1 MNWFDAV
8 LIVVLLISTLL
19 GVWRG
24 LISMLLPLIGLILG
38 IYVAGKYYGTVG
50 GWLPIDNPEHA
61 AWAAYAI
68 IVIAFLIIF
77 SILAFFIRKFV
88 HWTLLGWVDRLLGG
102 ILGLVSGAL
111 FIAAALAA
119 CVKFDFGTSFIQG
132 SGIAKLLLDWFP
144 AVLGLL
150 PGEFDSVKDFFQ

>member
-8 LIVVLLISTLL
+8 LIVVLIISTLL
-19 GVWRG
+19 GLWRG

-38 IYVAGKYYGTVG
+38 IYVAGKHYGTLG
-50 GWLPIDNPEHA
+50 DRLPIDDPQHA
-61 AWAAYAI
+61 AWAGYAI

-77 SILAFFIRKFV
+77 GILAIILKRFV
-88 HWTLLGWVDRLLGG
+88 KWTLLGWVDRLGG
-102 ILGLVSGAL
+102 AILGLVSGAL

-119 CVKFDFGTSFIQG
+119 CVIFDYDTKFIQG

>member
-8 LIVVLLISTLL
+8 LIVVLIISTLL
-19 GVWRG
+19 GLWRG
-24 LISMLLPLIGLILG
+24 FISMLLPLIGLILG
-38 IYVAGKYYGTVG
+38 IYVAGKHYGTLG
-50 GWLPIDNPEHA
+50 DSLPINDPQQAE
-61 AWAAYAI
+61 WAAYAI
-68 IVIAFLIIF
+68 IVIAFLVIF
-77 SILAFFIRKFV
+77 GILAFFIKKFV

-111 FIAAALAA
+111 FMAAALAA

-132 SGIAKLLLDWFP
+132 SGIAQLLLDWFP

>member
-8 LIVVLLISTLL
+8 LIVVLIISTLL
-19 GVWRG
+19 GLWRG
-24 LISMLLPLIGLILG
+24 LISMILPLIGLILG

-50 GWLPIDNPEHA
+50 GWLPIDNPDHA
-61 AWAAYAI
+61 KWAAYAI

-77 SILAFFIRKFV
+77 GILAIILKRFV
-88 HWTLLGWVDRLLGG
+88 KWTLLGWVDRLGG
-102 ILGLVSGAL
+102 AILGLVSGAL

-119 CVKFDFGTSFIQG
+119 CVKFEFGISFIQG

-144 AVLGLL
+144 VVLGLL
-150 PGEFDSVKDFFQ
+150 PGDFDSVKDVFQ

>member
-8 LIVVLLISTLL
+8 LIVVLILSTLL
-19 GVWRG
+19 GLWRG

-38 IYVAGKYYGTVG
+38 IFVAGKYYGTVG
-50 GWLPIDNPEHA
+50 GWLPIANEEHA
-61 AWAAYAI
+61 KWAAYAI

-77 SILAFFIRKFV
+77 GILAIILKRFV
-88 HWTLLGWVDRLLGG
+88 KWTLLGWVDRLGG
-102 ILGLVSGAL
+102 AILGLVSGAL

-119 CVKFDFGTSFIQG
+119 CVKFDFGASFIQG

-150 PGEFDSVKDFFQ
+150 PGDFDIPKDFFQ

>member
-8 LIVVLLISTLL
+8 LIVVLILSTLM

-24 LISMLLPLIGLILG
+24 LIGMIFPLIGLILG
-38 IYVAGKYYGTVG
+38 IFVAGKYYEALG

-77 SILAFFIRKFV
+77 GILAFFVERFV

-102 ILGLVSGAL
+102 ILGFVSGAL

-119 CVKFDFGTSFIQG
+119 CVKFEFGTSFIQG
-132 SGIAKLLLDWFP
+132 SGIAQLLLDWFP
-144 AVLGLL
+144 VVLGLL
-150 PGEFDSVKDFFQ
+150 PGEFDSVKDCFQ

>member
-8 LIVVLLISTLL
+8 LIVVLILSTLL
-19 GVWRG
+19 GLWRG
-24 LISMLLPLIGLILG
+24 LISMFLPLIGLILG
-38 IYVAGKYYGTVG
+38 IFVAGKYYGTVG
-50 GWLPIDNPEHA
+50 GWLPIANEEHA
-61 AWAAYAI
+61 KWAAYTI

-77 SILAFFIRKFV
+77 GILAIILKRFV
-88 HWTLLGWVDRLLGG
+88 KWTLLGWVDRLGG
-102 ILGLVSGAL
+102 AILGLVSGAL

-119 CVKFDFGTSFIQG
+119 CVKFDFGASFIQG

>member
-8 LIVVLLISTLL
+8 LIVVLIISTLL

-38 IYVAGKYYGTVG
+38 IYVAGKYYSTVG
-50 GWLPIDNPEHA
+50 GWLPIDNPQHA
-61 AWAAYAI
+61 EWAAYAI

-77 SILAFFIRKFV
+77 GIIAFFVRKFV

-102 ILGLVSGAL
+102 ILGLVSGVL

-119 CVKFDFGTSFIQG
+119 CVKFDFGASFIQG

>member
-1 MNWFDAV
+1 MNWLDAV
-8 LIVVLLISTLL
+8 LIVVLIISTLL

-38 IYVAGKYYGTVG
+38 IYVAGKHCGTVG

-61 AWAAYAI
+61 KWAAYAI

-77 SILAFFIRKFV
+77 GILAFFVRKFV

-111 FIAAALAA
+111 LIAAVLAA
-119 CVKFDFGTSFIQG
+119 CVKFEFGAGAIHD
-132 SGIAKLLLDWFP
+132 SGIAQLFLDWFP
-144 AVLGLL
+144 VVLGLL
-150 PGEFDSVKDFFQ
+150 PSEFDSVKDFFQ

>member
-8 LIVVLLISTLL
+8 LIVVLILSTLL

-38 IYVAGKYYGTVG
+38 IYVAGKHYGTLG
-50 GWLPIDNPEHA
+50 GWLPIDNEEHA
-61 AWAAYAI
+61 KWAAYAI

-77 SILAFFIRKFV
+77 GILAIILKRFV
-88 HWTLLGWVDRLLGG
+88 KWTLLGWVDRLGG
-102 ILGLVSGAL
+102 AILGLVSGAL

-119 CVKFDFGTSFIQG
+119 CVKFDFGASFIQG